1 MVKKLLTS
9 QQKTD
14 WLFYLEH
21 CADRLGYNK
30 VEAPIDLI
38 DYVNSM
44 RSAFSNPTV
53 QCFQTQVKVLDNEGQ
68 ELVLRFP
75 QVDTIEHVKIAQAEG
90 HWPYIQAYLEASS
103 VGVTAREAIQ
113 ALSLLKVY
121 ESGMEPQGFTAK
133 VGLPVAGD
141 TIPSWCS
148 GILGNWVAQN
158 GDIDLSRRSKTRPSS
173 QKAAFYSAE
182 VAVLRK
188 KAEAKG
194 KKSKSK

>member
-1 MVKKLLTS
+1 LLPS
-9 QQKTD
+9 QAQKD
-14 WLFYLEH
+14 WIFYLDH
-21 CADRLGYNK
+21 CAERLAYSK
-30 VEAPIDLI
+30 AEAPIDLI
-38 DYVNSM
+38 EYVNSM

-53 QCFQTQVKVLDNEGQ
+53 QCFQTQVKVLDKDGQ

-75 QVDTIEHVKIAQAEG
+75 QVDTIEHVKIAQSEG

-121 ESGMEPQGFTAK
+121 ESGRKPQGFTAK
-133 VGLPVAGD
+133 VGLPVDGE
-141 TIPSWCS
+141 TIPTWCQ

-173 QKAAFYSAE
+173 QKSAFYTAE
-182 VAVLRK
+182 VAVIRK
-188 KAEAKG
+188 KAEAMAKTRKSKG
-194 KKSKSK
+194 K